1 MSAKKKAEKPV
12 PTNPK
17 LYEEVKKKILKAYG
31 KPSAYASGAIV
42 KEYKQRGGKYKG
54 DRDKAKLTRWFNE
67 EWINVNPL
75 IGVDNDDAYPLFR
88 PTKRINDK
96 TPTTLDE
103 IPLSELKKKFKLKQI
118 IKGKSNLPK
127 FESKG
132 ASPLK
137 PRMGGKPHKED
148 LKPRMGGK
156 THKKGGGL
164 KSDTFRKL
172 LDSSY
177 EGGDVAGFIMDKQL
191 STSTSKVYKHPS
203 GQVVVAHRGT
213 SGAMDWGNNLVYG
226 LTGDVG
232 YKLTSRY
239 REAKKVQQNAEKKY
253 GAKNI
258 TTIGHSQGGLQ
269 AQLLGGNTR
278 EIITLNKAT
287 RPQEVLYGS
296 SKKENQYDVRASGD
310 VVSAFR
316 NPFQTE
322 ETTIKSKENPLAQHS
337 IDILESEKD
346 EIVGDKTFYGNGIRR
361 KGDAPITLF
370 GKGSRKKKP
379 IIVRSFSNRI
389 ENRGVE

>member
-1 MSAKKKAEKPV
+1 MSVKKPV

-17 LYEEVKKKILKAYG
+17 LYENVKKKILKAYG
-31 KPSAYASGAIV
+31 KPSAFASGAIV
-42 KEYKQRGGKYKG
+42 KAYKEQGGKYKG
-54 DRDKAKLTRWFNE
+54 DRSKAKLTRWFDE
-67 EWINVNPL
+67 EWVNVNPI
-75 IGVDNDDAYPLFR
+75 IGVTNDDAYPLFR
-88 PTKRINDK
+88 PTKRINEK

-103 IPLSELKKKFKLKQI
+103 IPLEELKKKYQLKQK

-127 FESKG
+127 FESKEE
-132 ASPLK
+132 LK
-137 PRMGGKPHKED
+137 
-148 LKPRMGGK
+148 K
-156 THKKGGGL
+156 TRKGGGL
-164 KSDTFRKL
+164 KGGGLKADTFRKL
-172 LDSSY
+172 LESSY

-191 STSTSKVYKHPS
+191 STATSKVYSHPS
-203 GQVVVAHRGT
+203 GQIVVAHRGT

-269 AQLLGGNTR
+269 AQLLGGNTK

-296 SKKENQYDVRASGD
+296 SKKKNQYDIRASGD

-322 ETTIKSKENPLAQHS
+322 ETTIKSKANPLAQHS
-337 IDILESEKD
+337 TDILESQKD
-346 EIVGDKTFYGNGIRR
+346 EIVGDKTFYGNGIR
-361 KGDAPITLF
+361 
-370 GKGSRKKKP
+370 SRKKKP
-379 IIVRSFSNRI
+379 VIVRSFSNRL
-389 ENRGVE
+389 ENRGIE

>member
-17 LYEEVKKKILKAYG
+17 LYEQVKKKILKAYG

-54 DRDKAKLTRWFNE
+54 DRGKAKLTRWFDE

-103 IPLSELKKKFKLKQI
+103 IPLSELKKKFRLKQQ

-127 FESKG
+127 FET
-132 ASPLK
+132 
-137 PRMGGKPHKED
+137 KED
-148 LKPRMGGK
+148 LKKKTRKGK
-156 THKKGGGL
+156 GLKGGGL
-164 KSDTFRKL
+164 KADTFRKL

-177 EGGDVAGFIMDKQL
+177 QGGDVAGFIMDTQL
-191 STSTSKVYKHPS
+191 STGTSKVYKHPS

-213 SGAMDWGNNLVYG
+213 AGAMDWGNNLVYG

-253 GAKNI
+253 GAENI

-296 SKKENQYDVRASGD
+296 SKKSNQYDVRASGD
-310 VVSAFR
+310 AVSLFR

-322 ETTIKSKENPLAQHS
+322 ETTIKSKANPLAQHS
-337 IDILESEKD
+337 TDILESKKD
-346 EIVGDKTFYGNGIRR
+346 EIVGDKTFYGNGLR
-361 KGDAPITLF
+361 
-370 GKGSRKKKP
+370 SRKKRP
-379 IIVRSFSNRI
+379 VIVKSFPNRP

>member
-17 LYEEVKKKILKAYG
+17 LYEQVKKKIMKAYG

-54 DRDKAKLTRWFNE
+54 DRGKAKLTRWFDE

-103 IPLSELKKKFKLKQI
+103 IPLSELKKKFRLKQQ

-127 FESKG
+127 FET
-132 ASPLK
+132 
-137 PRMGGKPHKED
+137 KED
-148 LKPRMGGK
+148 MKNKTKKGGGQ
-156 THKKGGGL
+156 KGGGL
-164 KSDTFRKL
+164 KADTFRKL

-177 EGGDVAGFIMDKQL
+177 QGGDVAGFVMDTQL
-191 STSTSKVYKHPS
+191 STGTSKVYKHPS

-213 SGAMDWGNNLVYG
+213 AGVMDWGNNLVYG

-253 GAKNI
+253 GAENI

-296 SKKENQYDVRASGD
+296 SKKNNQYDVRASGD
-310 VVSAFR
+310 AVSLFR

-322 ETTIKSKENPLAQHS
+322 ETTIKSKANPLAQHS
-337 IDILESEKD
+337 TDILESKKD
-346 EIVGDKTFYGNGIRR
+346 EIVGDKTFYGNGLNPRVGR
-361 KGDAPITLF
+361 KPHGETH
-370 GKGSRKKKP
+370 KKRP
-379 IIVRSFSNRI
+379 VIVKSFPNRP